1 MPHFFS
7 EKTVILASTHS
18 GFEPRQGTSPAKSLD
33 AALKTKLAEL
43 ACFLDE
49 IEDCSHALREDQLEQ
64 VIANAVA
71 TCGFGSSKE
80 ARATL
85 EWMFQQSLEF
95 S

>member
-1 MPHFFS
+1 MPHFIG
-7 EKTVILASTHS
+7 EKTVILVSTHS
-18 GFEPRQGTSPAKSLD
+18 GLGARQGTSPGKSLD
-33 AALKTKLAEL
+33 PCLKTKLAEF

-49 IEDCSHALREDQLEQ
+49 IEDCSQALREDQLEQ

-71 TCGFGSSKE
+71 TCGFGSSNE

-85 EWMFQQSLEF
+85 EWMFYQPLEL

>member
-1 MPHFFS
+1 MPHFLG
-7 EKTVILASTHS
+7 EKTVILASTHN
-18 GFEPRQGTSPAKSLD
+18 GFEPRQGTSQAKALD
-33 AALKTKLAEL
+33 PALKTKLAEL

-71 TCGFGSSKE
+71 TCGFGSSTE

-85 EWMFQQSLEF
+85 EWMFQQSLEL

>member
-1 MPHFFS
+1 MPHS
-7 EKTVILASTHS
+7 LGEKTVILASTRS
-18 GFEPRQGTSPAKSLD
+18 GFEPRQGTSPAKPLD
-33 AALKTKLAEL
+33 PALKTKLAEF

-85 EWMFQQSLEF
+85 EWMFHQPRELS
-95 S
+95 